1 MRKEEQQ
8 LLNVQKA
15 ASFLG
20 MSPNTIR
27 IWAQTGKLK
36 GIKVGTRGDWR
47 FTKEELSKMIK
58 KGDLDKDNTTT
69 SAVVY
74 TDISDSRKAGES
86 LGKDIRTT
94 FKNIAPDVVIVFAS
108 SQYNH
113 TQLLQAIKQ
122 SCDSKI
128 LIGCSSAGEFIA
140 KHKGEG
146 ACSAIALRSE
156 DIEFHVGIG
165 RNINKNPEH
174 AAKEVIT
181 SFTGL
186 SDQKYRYRAALVL
199 ADALAGHTDTLID
212 ELTHLT
218 AGTYQFFGGGAG
230 DDAKF
235 SKTHVFFDTTT
246 ETNAVVALE
255 ILSHKPLGIGVRH
268 GWEKASKEMRVTE
281 AEGMRLISLN
291 AIPAVEVF
299 KEHAKATN
307 QTFDLS
313 NPVSFFLHNVIGIKT
328 VNGYKLRVPLSINKD
343 GSIQCA
349 SDIPTGAIVTIMKTT
364 AKSAALA
371 AQEAT
376 EDALRQMH
384 GNKSNV
390 AIVFD
395 CVATRLR
402 TGREFGTE
410 LQAIADRLGET
421 SFVGCNTYGQ
431 IARVDGQF
439 SGFHNCT
446 AVVCVIPK

>member
-1 MRKEEQQ
+1 MPKEEPQ

-15 ASFLG
+15 AAFLG
-20 MSPNTIR
+20 IHPSTIR
-27 IWAQTGKLK
+27 LWAKSGRLK
-36 GIKVGTRGDWR
+36 AVKVGTRGDWR
-47 FTKEELSKMIK
+47 FTKEELSQMIK
-58 KGDLDKDNTTT
+58 KDNLDEDNTTA

-74 TDISDSRKAGES
+74 TDISDSKKAGAS
-86 LGKDIRTT
+86 LGKDILT
-94 FKNIAPDVVIVFAS
+94 KLGNSSPDVVIVFAS
-108 SQYNH
+108 SKYNYA
-113 TQLLQAIKQ
+113 QLLRAIKQ
-122 SCDSKI
+122 SCHPKI
-128 LIGCSSAGEFIA
+128 LIGCSSAGEFIS

-156 DIEFHVGIG
+156 DMAFHAGIG
-165 RNINKNPEH
+165 RNIDKNPEH
-174 AAKEVIT
+174 AAKEVIA

-186 SDQKYRYRAALVL
+186 TDQKYRYRAALVL
-199 ADALAGHTDTLID
+199 ADALAGHTDTIID

-235 SKTHVFFDTTT
+235 SKTHVFFDTTA

-268 GWEKASKEMRVTE
+268 GWEKAGQEMRVTE
-281 AEGMRLISLN
+281 AAGMKLISLN
-291 AIPAVEVF
+291 AMPVVEVF

-307 QTFDLS
+307 QAFDLS
-313 NPVSFFLHNVIGIKT
+313 DPVPFFLHNVIGIKT
-328 VNGYKLRVPLSINKD
+328 TNGYKLRVPLTINKD
-343 GSIQCA
+343 GSVTCA
-349 SDIPTGAIVTIMKTT
+349 SDIPVGAIVAIMKTT
-364 AKSAALA
+364 AKSASLA
-371 AQEAT
+371 AKEAT

-402 TGREFGTE
+402 TGREFETE
-410 LQAIADRLGET
+410 LQAITDELGGT

-439 SGFHNCT
+439 NGFHNCT
-446 AVVCVIPK
+446 AVVCIIPK